1 MSDGSELLHKMEDV
15 LSEMKEQRQR
25 AQRNASLVN
34 ALSGHERRA
43 GIWEPAPAGEGT
55 GYRGCSHSCTHCSSL
70 YPALSG
76 MRVLLP
82 WLFSG
87 QATER
92 HFELWQLDAS
102 TCSGALYTFDGMQVL
117 NSLASPSPG
126 AAIKR
131 PVRCLPGC
139 ITCRQHAT

>member
-55 GYRGCSHSCTHCSSL
+55 G
-70 YPALSG
+70 
-76 MRVLLP
+76 
-82 WLFSG
+82 
-87 QATER
+87 
-92 HFELWQLDAS
+92 
-102 TCSGALYTFDGMQVL
+102 
-117 NSLASPSPG
+117 
-126 AAIKR
+126 
-131 PVRCLPGC
+131 
-139 ITCRQHAT
+139 